1 MTTYEL
7 AKTLGKE
14 QMESLAKN
22 GILAPNICR
31 YVYIYEMWRD
41 FVSSGMSKVE
51 AYSETGRRCYTSDE
65 NIRKIIYKM
74 QKKAKW

>member
-1 MTTYEL
+1 MTVYEL

-14 QMESLAKN
+14 QMESLEKN

-31 YVYIYEMWRD
+31 YVYIYEMWKGL
-41 FVSSGMSKVE
+41 VSSGMSKTD
-51 AYSETGRRCYTSDE
+51 AYDETGRRCYTCDE

-74 QKKAKW
+74 QKEIK